1 MWEGQPFRPEVWI
14 EKDALI
20 GVIAGVCNELDV
32 AYFSCRGYASQSELW
47 RASRRISACAHDD
60 QATVIIHLGD
70 HDPSGLDM
78 TRDISDRLGLFLGY
92 ESYPVQRLALTM
104 AQVDELKPPPNPA
117 KITDSRAKGY
127 IRQYGRSSWELD
139 ALDPRTMQKLVRK
152 EILEYREEDI
162 FQERQSKLAEDRAVL
177 ETFEAKALEM
187 LE

>member
-1 MWEGQPFRPEVWI
+1 
-14 EKDALI
+14 
-20 GVIAGVCNELDV
+20 
-32 AYFSCRGYASQSELW
+32 
-47 RASRRISACAHDD
+47 
-60 QATVIIHLGD
+60 
-70 HDPSGLDM
+70 
-78 TRDISDRLGLFLGY
+78 
-92 ESYPVQRLALTM
+92 M